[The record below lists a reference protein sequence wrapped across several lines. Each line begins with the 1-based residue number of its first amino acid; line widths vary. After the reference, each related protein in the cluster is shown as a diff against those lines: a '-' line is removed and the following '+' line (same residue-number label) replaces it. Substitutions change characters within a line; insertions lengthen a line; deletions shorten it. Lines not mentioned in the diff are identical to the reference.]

1 MMYFNKWKS
10 VVPRL
15 LAMLVFMFPV
25 VAMAAVDWD
34 KKLIEIA
41 NSTQT
46 AMFALGGSLAGCTLI
61 WNGIQWMI
69 SRANGDHQHSFL
81 DYVKQ
86 SAVILAVGGAIVIAA
101 AAWAVLG

>member
-1 MMYFNKWKS
+1 MRVSNMKD

-15 LAMLVFMFPV
+15 LVMFVFMFPV
-25 VAMAAVDWD
+25 AAMAAVDWD

-46 AMFALGGSLAGCTLI
+46 AMFAIGGSLAGCTLI

-86 SAVILAVGGAIVIAA
+86 SAVILAVGGALVIAA